1 MIQKIVDQPWISIT
15 FLVILALLWV
25 GALMRIKRD
34 RLFKHRAKVNR
45 RNKLRAERDR
55 RWQTRG

>member
-34 RLFKHRAKVNR
+34 RLLKHRAKVNR